1 MIDTPIGTSCFAFS
15 AVNSGVS
22 GYTEASLRI
31 LGMLGLNR
39 IIDLCQALLPD
50 TSDLHSLEE
59 SHRYWGSGRITGDQL
74 TL

>member
-1 MIDTPIGTSCFAFS
+1 MIDTPVGTSCFAFS

-39 IIDLCQALLPD
+39 IIDLCQAFLPD
-50 TSDLHSLEE
+50 TRDLHSSKRATDIGVQAGLLAT
-59 SHRYWGSGRITGDQL
+59 S
-74 TL
+74 